1 MNHFA
6 LRGLARHF
14 LAVLLL
20 NLRSPQSLAYG
31 YAVPV
36 FFLLAFAS
44 VFRAGEPPLQDQV
57 GQLVT
62 ITILGGACFGLPT
75 ALVAERDRGVWR
87 RYRLLPV
94 PPVLLLLSTLLAR
107 IVIVFSAVLLQ
118 LTLARSALGTPWPT
132 SPSFALPVFFLVTL
146 AFLGIGLL
154 VAALARD
161 VPAVQALGQCLFL
174 PMIMIGGVGV
184 PLAALPDWAQVA
196 SGFMPGRYAVELL
209 QHTVTPAPPETLL
222 FPILALAAIG
232 VVSLVAGAAC
242 FRWDNDDR
250 LPPRARATIAGAL
263 LLWVVVGGVAAA
275 TGRLAPTADLSG
287 PEQITE
293 DQIAGITY
301 TELTG
306 DNELV
311 TRLAPPF
318 STIEERFRV
327 LPLSDQIR
335 QWPRASASL
344 PASERLGALLSLA
357 AMADIHAD
365 IREADI
371 GRIVYDQLREAQPHA
386 ELRRLLAWFILDAR
400 AGTILTVAPEFGF
413 KRELKPEAVR
423 QRAVWYAQKYLGR
436 LEGRLRDA
444 N

>member
-1 MNHFA
+1 MNRSV

-14 LAVLLL
+14 LTVLLL

-36 FFLLAFAS
+36 LFLLAFAG
-44 VFRAGEPPLQDQV
+44 VFRAGEPPLQDQL

-87 RYRLLPV
+87 RYRLLPA
-94 PPVLLLLSTLLAR
+94 PPVLLLISTLLAR
-107 IVIVFSAVLLQ
+107 TVIVFSAVLLQ
-118 LTLARSALGTPWPT
+118 LALAHLALGTPWPA
-132 SPSFALPVFFLVTL
+132 SPAAALPAFFLVTV
-146 AFLGIGLL
+146 AFLGLGLL

-184 PLAALPDWAQVA
+184 PLAALPDWARVA

-209 QHTVTPAPPETLL
+209 QHAVTPAPPGTLL
-222 FPILALAAIG
+222 FPLLALTSIA
-232 VVSLVAGAAC
+232 VVSLAAGAAS
-242 FRWDNDDR
+242 FRWDSEQR
-250 LPPRARATIAGAL
+250 LAPRARLAIAGAL
-263 LLWVVVGGVAAA
+263 LLWLLIGGVAAA
-275 TGRLAPTADLSG
+275 TGRLAPAAAVSG
-287 PEQITE
+287 PEQVTE
-293 DQIAGITY
+293 EQIARITY

-327 LPLSDQIR
+327 LPLSEQIR
-335 QWPRASASL
+335 QWPRASATL
-344 PASERLGALLSLA
+344 PAPERVGALLSLA

-371 GRIVYDQLREAQPHA
+371 GRIVHDQLRETYAHA
-386 ELRRLLAWFILDAR
+386 DLRRLLAWFILDAR

-436 LEGRLRDA
+436 LEGKLA
-444 N
+444 P